1 MRIKTAIQMRKEIT
15 ALDLAVKMLR
25 AETEGLRRS
34 TVTLKKAT
42 NAPLALWESHW
53 FDALPAYEQELINKS
68 ARMIGNALKPQPP
81 TVSNYTSTT
90 PIITS
95 AKPIRSKSTATN
107 SVARWTKTDDRALLK
122 MKKQRMDNTQIAQAL
137 GRSES
142 SVKQRYTRL
151 KAQ

>member
-1 MRIKTAIQMRKEIT
+1 MRKEIT

-53 FDALPAYEQELINKS
+53 FDALPAYEQELINKA

-81 TVSNYTSTT
+81 VVSTQTSTT

-95 AKPIRSKSTATN
+95 AKPIRKKSTAPN
-107 SVARWTKTDDRALLK
+107 GIARWTKADDRSLLK
-122 MKKQRMDNTQIAQAL
+122 MKKQRFSNTDIAQAL

-142 SVKQRYTRL
+142 SVKQRITRL